1 MSHLNVVCTFANS
14 RRILLLH
21 DHHRTASLE
30 TRVWLNLHHQ
40 HIFLGESWQLPRTT
54 HQNLSVLNYIASS
67 STEREKLQRY
77 LVETRSQEVEASP
90 LAVFLRSSALM
101 ADLPG
106 RWLVPCACLAE
117 VLGTGAGLV
126 VRLLQDVDQ
135 LGCPGAAAGSLSGGN
150 KSVFA
155 SDLYLLA
162 RNEEGSA
169 I

>member
-1 MSHLNVVCTFANS
+1 M
-14 RRILLLH
+14 
-21 DHHRTASLE
+21 
-30 TRVWLNLHHQ
+30 
-40 HIFLGESWQLPRTT
+40 
-54 HQNLSVLNYIASS
+54 
-67 STEREKLQRY
+67 
-77 LVETRSQEVEASP
+77 
-90 LAVFLRSSALM
+90 
-101 ADLPG
+101 PG
-106 RWLVPCACLAE
+106 AGLAE

-135 LGCPGAAAGSLSGGN
+135 LGCPGAGSLRGGN